1 MKKLVSYDVVEVEYD
16 WCHNHADSAQAK
28 SKLPLGRNELEWTK
42 AKIASGQDWKAIR
55 SQLRLSKESLDLV
68 CSDSF

>member
-28 SKLPLGRNELEWTK
+28 SKLPLGRRQK
-42 AKIASGQDWKAIR
+42 
-55 SQLRLSKESLDLV
+55 SLVVRTGRQSDLNCALARNPLIWYV
-68 CSDSF
+68 LTPLNVS